1 VLVTRVL
8 EVGEAG
14 PVTALQAFL
23 AGLMQATG
31 MSRMLAP
38 VVVEDGVVSAE
49 VIAGGER
56 MARVNPLLPLM
67 RADAVAALR
76 TSREGAPAEAMLA
89 VLRPCEVRTA
99 VELAKQGKL
108 DLSNT
113 VLVGIDCLSTFELAY
128 WERGK
133 VLHRGSPDWL
143 VDEALQLA
151 QAGQVQAEGTR
162 LFCQLCDRPA
172 ADYRAADLLIGLVG
186 VQNQERLLV
195 LADEAKDA
203 RWKLQGLTDRPAT
216 ERETADR
223 EVALWRLA
231 DRRKEAAAACLQS
244 LGLVG
249 SHPAAIMR
257 HMSKC
262 TLCGDCIEVCP
273 RWSEELRAAL
283 TRGREAFIQ
292 ALLDAARGLAGCA
305 ECGICQV
312 ECSEGIPLSVIQRAF
327 GLQAQNRMHS
337 AASGD
342 SRDPLP
348 WTT

>member
-1 VLVTRVL
+1 MSRVL

-14 PVTALQAFL
+14 PVAALQAFL
-23 AGLMQATG
+23 AGLVQATG
-31 MSRMLAP
+31 TSRMLAP
-38 VVVEDGVVSAE
+38 VVVEDGVVNAE
-49 VIAGGER
+49 VIADGGR
-56 MARVNPLLPLM
+56 MTRVNPLLPLM
-67 RADAVAALR
+67 HADAVAALR
-76 TSREGAPAEAMLA
+76 SLREGAPAEAMVA
-89 VLRPCEVRTA
+89 VLRPCEVRAA

-113 VLVGIDCLSTFELAY
+113 VLVGIDCLSTYELGY
-128 WERGK
+128 WDRGK
-133 VLHRGSPDWL
+133 ELHRGSPDWL
-143 VDEALQLA
+143 VEEALQLA
-151 QAGQVQAEGTR
+151 QAGRMQVEGTR
-162 LFCQLCDRPA
+162 LSCQLCDRPA

-203 RWKLQGLTDRPAT
+203 RWDLQGLTDRPAT

-223 EVALWRLA
+223 EVALWCLA
-231 DRRKEAAAACLQS
+231 DRRKEASAACLHS
-244 LGLVG
+244 LGLAG

-262 TLCGDCIEVCP
+262 TLCGDCIDVCP

-292 ALLDAARGLAGCA
+292 ALLDAVRRLAGCA
-305 ECGICQV
+305 ECGMCQV
-312 ECSEGIPLSVIQRAF
+312 ECSEGIPLSAIQRAF
-327 GLQAQNRMHS
+327 GLQVQNRMHS
-337 AASGD
+337 AASRD

>member
-1 VLVTRVL
+1 
-8 EVGEAG
+8 
-14 PVTALQAFL
+14 
-23 AGLMQATG
+23 MHATG
-31 MSRMLAP
+31 SSRMLAP
-38 VVVEDGVVSAE
+38 VVVEDGVVNAE
-49 VIAGGER
+49 VIPNGGR
-56 MARVNPLLPLM
+56 MTRVNPLLPLM
-67 RADAVAALR
+67 HADVVAALR
-76 TSREGAPAEAMLA
+76 SSREGAPAEAMLA
-89 VLRPCEVRTA
+89 VLRPCEVRAA

-108 DLSNT
+108 DLSNA
-113 VLVGIDCLSTFELAY
+113 VLVGTDCMSTYELAY
-128 WERGK
+128 WERGEE
-133 VLHRGSPDWL
+133 LHRGSPDWL

-151 QAGQVQAEGTR
+151 QAGQIRVEGIR
-162 LFCQLCDRPA
+162 LSCRLCDRPA

-203 RWKLQGLTDRPAT
+203 RWDLQGLTDRPAT

-231 DRRKEAAAACLQS
+231 DRRKEASAACLHT
-244 LGLVG
+244 LGLAG

-262 TLCGDCIEVCP
+262 TLCGDCIDVCP

-283 TRGREAFIQ
+283 TRGREAFLQ
-292 ALLDAARGLAGCA
+292 ALLDAARRLAGCA
-305 ECGICQV
+305 ECGMCQV
-312 ECSEGIPLSVIQRAF
+312 ECSEGIPLSAIQRAF
-327 GLQAQNRMHS
+327 GLQVQNRMHS
-337 AASGD
+337 AASRD